1 MTTDIQKEDGFTVFI
16 DPRTFNW
23 NAWNADTGVA
33 SGTCTRGGRARI
45 VRHAMRNRFVESAR
59 SRQRNSIH
67 REDRTMNRF
76 LGAIA
81 LACLLTTAAFA
92 SETADD
98 SGAADERAGDPAYA
112 ELRAE
117 LMAMYEKDQAAR
129 RQLLELLPEGSAKV
143 GATGGGLKLEN
154 PTMEQIGIIMNVKA
168 VELETTTFIKGVL
181 DEHGFPGRS
190 MVGDDG
196 AHAAWILIQHA
207 DADRALQQR
216 ALALMEPMVETGEV
230 DPSDYAHLVDRVLLA
245 RGEKQRFGTQF
256 ATDGDGVLR
265 PRPTEDP
272 ETLDQRREAHGLLP
286 MARHVE
292 LLAQELDVETGTVP
306 LAAD

>member
-1 MTTDIQKEDGFTVFI
+1 
-16 DPRTFNW
+16 
-23 NAWNADTGVA
+23 
-33 SGTCTRGGRARI
+33 
-45 VRHAMRNRFVESAR
+45 
-59 SRQRNSIH
+59 
-67 REDRTMNRF
+67 MNRF

-92 SETADD
+92 SGTADD
-98 SGAADERAGDPAYA
+98 VEAAGERAGDTAYA

-129 RQLLELLPEGSAKV
+129 RQLLELLPEGSEKV

-168 VELETTTFIKGVL
+168 VELETTRFIKGVL

-196 AHAAWILIQHA
+196 GHAAWILIQHA

-292 LLAQELDVETGTVP
+292 LLAQELDVQTGTVP
-306 LAAD
+306 LDAD